1 MSQSDQPQAKR
12 PWQAPEMIE
21 VGGVLDVTEAIIENV
36 NDGSK
41 MAPATYKTHGR
52 TDRDEVVDLDD

>member
-41 MAPATYKTHGR
+41 MAPVTYRTGGR
-52 TDRDEVVDLDD
+52 MDNDAEVELDD